1 MSCSKCGPG
10 TPNQGP
16 VLVEE
21 TADGKKVEP
30 TILIVGNPNVG
41 KSTLFNAITGARQAV
56 VNAPGT
62 TVEVMRGRWGSLGA
76 RILDMPGTYSLI
88 ANSPDEQVVVDTLA
102 GAPGSFTDP
111 ARGQGVD
118 LVLVVL
124 DATAITRSLYL
135 LGQVARTG
143 RPVAAVVTLNDVQEH
158 DTGKRVDVSALSRTL
173 GIPVMSIDPRSKKG
187 IEGLDD
193 MVAAA
198 LRTRP
203 RVTGIVLV

>member
-102 GAPGSFTDP
+102 GG
-111 ARGQGVD
+111 ARI
-118 LVLVVL
+118 L
-124 DATAITRSLYL
+124 
-135 LGQVARTG
+135 
-143 RPVAAVVTLNDVQEH
+143 H
-158 DTGKRVDVSALSRTL
+158 
-173 GIPVMSIDPRSKKG
+173 
-187 IEGLDD
+187 
-193 MVAAA
+193 
-198 LRTRP
+198 RP
-203 RVTGIVLV
+203 RARPRR